1 LSAFAYGG
9 GAIDDIGLSEF
20 FQAFQSDQFGVS
32 RTERYEADGVRH
44 VR

>member
-20 FQAFQSDQFGVS
+20 FQAFQGDQFGVS